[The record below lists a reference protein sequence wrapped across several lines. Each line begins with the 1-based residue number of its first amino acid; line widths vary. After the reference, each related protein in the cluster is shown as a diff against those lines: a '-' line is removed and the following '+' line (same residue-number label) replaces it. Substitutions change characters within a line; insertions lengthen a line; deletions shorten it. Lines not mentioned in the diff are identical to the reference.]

1 VQAAFDEDACNGS
14 TYFGLI
20 PARGG
25 SQGVPGKNARH
36 LAGMPLVA
44 HSIASARASGA
55 FDRVYVSTD
64 DGEIANIASA
74 YGATVIA
81 RPDELA
87 QADTPMAPVVEHALQ
102 WRCERG
108 PTPSHIFLLQPTSPL
123 RSPADIREA
132 ASILSEDECDA
143 VMGVFEA
150 DYPPQWTLRSDCK
163 GMLRAA
169 ASRDQ
174 YTSRRQDL
182 PVSYLDGPVYAIETG
197 VFLARKQFLTE
208 RTRFFVV
215 PRHRAVDIDT
225 EIDFLFAEFLLSR
238 FHDGLNARGPSHTT
252 SPPQAAALMASDK
265 QDASTRHAGRRL

>member
-1 VQAAFDEDACNGS
+1 
-14 TYFGLI
+14 
-20 PARGG
+20 
-25 SQGVPGKNARH
+25 
-36 LAGMPLVA
+36 MPLVA
-44 HSIASARASGA
+44 HSIASARASGV

-64 DGEIANIASA
+64 DNEIADIAST

-81 RPDELA
+81 RPVELA

-102 WRCERG
+102 WRHERG
-108 PTPSHIFLLQPTSPL
+108 PTPSHVFLLQPTSPL

-132 ASILSEDECDA
+132 ASILSDGECDA

-174 YTSRRQDL
+174 YTYRRQDL
-182 PVSYLDGPVYAIETG
+182 PVTYLDGPVYAIETA
-197 VFLARKQFLTE
+197 VFLACKQFLTE
-208 RTRFFVV
+208 RTRFFVM

-238 FHDGLNARGPSHTT
+238 FHDGLNTRGQSHAT
-252 SPPQAAALMASDK
+252 SPPEAQVLMANDT
-265 QDASTRHAGRRL
+265 QDATMRHAARRL